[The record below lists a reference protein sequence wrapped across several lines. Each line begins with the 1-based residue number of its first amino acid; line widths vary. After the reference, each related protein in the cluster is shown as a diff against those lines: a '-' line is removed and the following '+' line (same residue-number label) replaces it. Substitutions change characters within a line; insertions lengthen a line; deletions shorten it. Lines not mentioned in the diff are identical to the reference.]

1 VSKAALSRSER
12 REHTR
17 QRILV
22 AARESFG
29 ERGFERTTI
38 RRIAARAGVDP
49 ALVIQHFGSKRS
61 LFSEAASAAPDEALR
76 GESGQLTEFL
86 LLTIGMKIDDL
97 SETSLTTMRS
107 MLTDPEAAERARA
120 VLDRQVQQIAA
131 AITGDEAQLRAA
143 LIVATML
150 GMRIAR
156 QLLAVT
162 ALRTPSP
169 QHIANVLR
177 PALEAMIN
185 D

>member
-1 VSKAALSRSER
+1 MSKAAVSRAER
-12 REHTR
+12 RELTH
-17 QRILV
+17 QRILA

-38 RRIAARAGVDP
+38 RGIAALAGVDP

-61 LFSEAASAAPDEALR
+61 LFSEAASAAPDEAVR
-76 GESGQLTEFL
+76 GDSGQLTEFL

-97 SETSLTTMRS
+97 PETSLTTLRS
-107 MLTDPEAAERARA
+107 MLTDPEAAEHARA
-120 VLDRQVQQIAA
+120 VLDHQVHQIAA
-131 AITGDEAQLRAA
+131 AIASDEPQLRAS

-156 QLLAVT
+156 QLIAVT
-162 ALRTPSP
+162 ELRTPSP
-169 QHIANVLR
+169 QHIANLLR
-177 PALEAMIN
+177 PAIEAMIN